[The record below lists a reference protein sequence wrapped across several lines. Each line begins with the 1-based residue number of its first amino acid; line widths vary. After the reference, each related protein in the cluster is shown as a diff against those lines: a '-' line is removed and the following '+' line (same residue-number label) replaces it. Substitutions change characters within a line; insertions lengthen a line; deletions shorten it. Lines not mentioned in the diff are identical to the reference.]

1 MNGCQRAMKRGFD
14 VAMAMTGLMALAVP
28 FLFIALVIKISSPGP
43 VFFRQARIG
52 RRGKPFLVVKFRT
65 MDMDAERSG
74 TITASNDP
82 RVTPMGK
89 LLRRYKLDEYPQL
102 WNVLIGKMSL
112 VGPRPDV
119 PGYADRLEGHARRIL
134 ELRPGITGPASLF
147 FRNEEELLS
156 PRKDPKEYN
165 DRVIWPQ
172 KIALNLGYMEKW
184 SFLRDIG
191 YILITVFP
199 GANKWLKLV

>member
-1 MNGCQRAMKRGFD
+1 MSSCQRVSKRAFD
-14 VAMAMTGLMALAVP
+14 IIVSSAGLIGLFVP

-52 RRGKPFLVVKFRT
+52 RRGEPFFVVKFRT
-65 MDMDAERSG
+65 MAADAEKSG

-82 RVTPMGK
+82 RVTTVGR

-119 PGYADRLEGHARRIL
+119 PGYADRLEGDARRIL

-156 PRKDPKEYN
+156 SQKDPKEYN

-172 KIALNLGYMEKW
+172 KVALNLGYMEKW

-199 GANKWLKLV
+199 GTNKLLKLV